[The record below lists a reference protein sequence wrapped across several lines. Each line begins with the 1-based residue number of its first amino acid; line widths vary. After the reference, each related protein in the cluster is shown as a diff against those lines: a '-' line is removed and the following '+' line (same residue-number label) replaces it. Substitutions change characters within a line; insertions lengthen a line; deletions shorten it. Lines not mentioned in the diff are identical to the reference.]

1 MTSAR
6 LRLREVSIRLGGRP
20 VVDRLSL
27 DLQGGSLVAVVGPN
41 GAGKTSIL
49 RALVGLLPHEGAIE
63 FDGVALDRIGRAD
76 RARAIAYLPQGH
88 EAHWPLP
95 AHDIVALGRIPHG
108 AADPTRLRPQD
119 QAAVAAAMRLTDTTA
134 FSERPVTALSGGER
148 ARVALARV
156 FAVDA
161 PVILAD
167 EPTAALDPRHQ
178 IDVMCALRRRADEGA
193 LVVAVTHDL
202 GLAARFADAVTVLE
216 AGRLAAYGP
225 PAEALAPAVMSRVFG
240 IEAFRAEHCGQAVLV
255 PWA

>member
-6 LRLREVSIRLGGRP
+6 RRLREVTLPLGGRP
-20 VVDRLSL
+20 VVARLSL

-63 FDGVALDRIGRAD
+63 LDGVALDRIGRAD

-119 QAAVAAAMRLTDTTA
+119 QAAVAAAMGLTDTTA
-134 FSERPVTALSGGER
+134 FSER
-148 ARVALARV
+148 ARS
-156 FAVDA
+156 
-161 PVILAD
+161 
-167 EPTAALDPRHQ
+167 
-178 IDVMCALRRRADEGA
+178 
-193 LVVAVTHDL
+193 
-202 GLAARFADAVTVLE
+202 
-216 AGRLAAYGP
+216 P
-225 PAEALAPAVMSRVFG
+225 PATRST
-240 IEAFRAEHCGQAVLV
+240 
-255 PWA
+255 